1 MFDASAYDPIS
12 PHATAEEIGRYTQES
27 RRQTEGA
34 GSRVG
39 NRAEFTLVAPVIQPT
54 GPSVFRERAKKA
66 QIEAPYWEGRLG
78 TVHDLRVCLI
88 NDDQQLVFA
97 ATYSDE
103 FMPYVQDVIRFAG
116 PWIDYI
122 FTDVAEGYPGV
133 KSADKTLQY
142 IEKYQVEAGIWYGSP
157 DPEATPR
164 DITKSLR
171 VTNAFNQL
179 LDTVQE

>member
-1 MFDASAYDPIS
+1 MFDIGTYDPIS
-12 PHATAEEIGRYTQES
+12 PQVTAKEIGRYSQEL

-39 NRAEFTLVAPVIQPT
+39 NRAEFTLVAPVIQPD
-54 GPSVFRERAKKA
+54 GPAVFRDRAKKA

-78 TVHDLRVCLI
+78 TVHDLRVCL
-88 NDDQQLVFA
+88 NNNDQQLLLA

-103 FMPYVQDVIRFAG
+103 FMPYVRDVIRFAG

-122 FTDVAEGYPGV
+122 FTGVAEGYPGM
-133 KSADKTLQY
+133 KSTDEALQY
-142 IEKYQVEAGIWYGSP
+142 ITKYQVEAGIWYGGP

-171 VTNAFNQL
+171 VSNAFNQL